1 MIFFHLIS
9 QQQQQQQ
16 QFLTENL
23 CLGQVQLK
31 KWFFHSFKFHSSMMM
46 VLCYDHQK
54 KKYYYY
60 HQTIPLKEIVWIDM
74 DTMAIIIRR
83 EREKNVC
90 VCKSFIYEHNTH
102 RKHHQFAKTI
112 SNKIKKKSYE
122 WRNHHCHFRSKVKV
136 QC

>member
-1 MIFFHLIS
+1 MIFSFIQIS
-9 QQQQQQQ
+9 
-16 QFLTENL
+16 
-23 CLGQVQLK
+23 
-31 KWFFHSFKFHSSMMM
+31 FFDDDGVMLWSPE
-46 VLCYDHQK
+46 

-102 RKHHQFAKTI
+102 RNEKQKLWWHWFDQQNVIVIDNNEK
-112 SNKIKKKSYE
+112 KI
-122 WRNHHCHFRSKVKV
+122 
-136 QC
+136 